1 MGDLEDRAIMLEDKK
16 LNSRTTKGLGLFFKQ
31 IFFPERGNSVI
42 ISFSFVDTDLNVLS
56 EYCTKKLV
64 SKRPS
69 L

>member
-16 LNSRTTKGLGLFFKQ
+16 LNSRTTKGLDLFFKQ

-42 ISFSFVDTDLNVLS
+42 ISFSFADTDLNVLS
-56 EYCTKKLV
+56 EYCTKKPV

-69 L
+69 

>member
-16 LNSRTTKGLGLFFKQ
+16 LNSRTTKGLGLFFRQ

-42 ISFSFVDTDLNVLS
+42 ISFSFADTDLNVLS
-56 EYCTKKLV
+56 EYCTKKPV

-69 L
+69 